1 MDIFD
6 KKITIETMDIISNND
21 PNSAYVIN
29 LIERGERWD
38 KINNLFKKSKIHL
51 FRAPAIKNTNGH
63 LGCGLSF
70 VKIVKYAKENNLK
83 TVLIFEDDNMPLD
96 NFENRWFTI
105 KNWLDNNLDKWEI
118 FNGGA
123 RFMDW
128 LYYNKK
134 IPNPDD
140 YDVEIVYKINNIEYL
155 FQSDMMVST
164 NWIYINSNCYDK
176 VIEWQ
181 YNNNKGNSLIPI
193 DRYIT
198 NKNHFNHVYCIP
210 PLALQYN
217 SKSDTANYENSLDKY
232 DNTIIELFNKIYIKK
247 VSEYFLN

>member
-1 MDIFD
+1 
-6 KKITIETMDIISNND
+6 
-21 PNSAYVIN
+21 
-29 LIERGERWD
+29 
-38 KINNLFKKSKIHL
+38 
-51 FRAPAIKNTNGH
+51 

-134 IPNPDD
+134 TPNPDK

-155 FQSDMMVST
+155 FQSDIMVSG

-176 VIEWQ
+176 VINWQ
-181 YNNNKGNSLIPI
+181 YNNKNNNDNLLIPM
-193 DRYIT
+193 DQYIT
-198 NKNHFNHVYCIP
+198 NKKHFKHVYCIP

-217 SKSDTANYENSLDKY
+217 SKSDTANYEQSLDNY
-232 DNTIIELFNKIYIKK
+232 DTAIIELFNKIYIKK